1 MAKIK
6 HKANLLKLF
15 TVSNG
20 DLANVAIPEYKAI
33 HDYHNIHTI
42 FHLSEDPML
51 AIHPLSLGSADKKWG
66 IVCIGS
72 NICRAQDIRTHI
84 LQDEIL
90 IIKFLPIDGISYI
103 LKTELH
109 NL

>member
-6 HKANLLKLF
+6 HKANFLKLF

-20 DLANVAIPEYKAI
+20 DHASLAISEPKAL
-33 HDYHNIHTI
+33 HDYHYIHAV
-42 FHLSEDPML
+42 FHLAEDPML
-51 AIHPLSLGSADKKWG
+51 AIHPFSFGTTDKKLG

-72 NICRAQDIRTHI
+72 NICHAQAIRTRMI
-84 LQDEIL
+84 QDEIL
-90 IIKFLPIDGISYI
+90 LIKFLPIDGISYI
-103 LKTELH
+103 LKTELY

>member
-1 MAKIK
+1 MDKIK
-6 HKANLLKLF
+6 HKANLLKLL
-15 TVSNG
+15 TTSNG
-20 DLANVAIPEYKAI
+20 DLANLAIPEPKDL
-33 HDYHNIHTI
+33 HDYHNIHPI
-42 FHLSEDPML
+42 FHLAEDPMHAFHL
-51 AIHPLSLGSADKKWG
+51 LSFGSADKKLG

-72 NICRAQDIRTHI
+72 NICHAQDIRTCM

-103 LKTELH
+103 LKIQLD